1 VRKGSLPG
9 SAASERACLPFTL
22 LGARVMHSPHERTTT
37 AARKAARSPALK
49 IYYLHPLL
57 AGPLANW
64 QPHLERARRMG
75 FGHLAT
81 PPLFAPGGTGE
92 IFLAADHEGA
102 HPALGIEASA
112 DEAVA
117 RVAEMCR
124 GHGLGLFLDIVLD
137 RVANEGA
144 LANSPRPWFRS
155 ARLAEDPAPD
165 PRSAPAPANAVYA
178 RFDDPAPAEEL
189 TAWWIERLV
198 RLARAGVAGFR
209 CDAPHRVPPAT
220 WRRLIAG
227 VHEAADGCRFLAW
240 TPGLGWLQ
248 LAPLAD
254 AGFDGVFSSAPWWDG
269 RASWFVTENEIL
281 RRIAPV
287 IAAPEVP
294 FDARL
299 AARFSPA
306 DDLRRAYLHR
316 LRLAAATGS
325 GLLVP
330 MGFEFA
336 AGRRMDPRHSRPED
350 LDEERLGRGFD
361 LESDIRAANAVVDRI
376 DSLALDGELRAL
388 TSPAS
393 AVTALLRVDA
403 SDVRDAGEALTIL
416 INPDLTNA
424 HAPSIE
430 LDPLPP
436 SAGAPFGRPELLD
449 EGEPAAPLAPG
460 EVRLVRVRQS
470 RVVKGAER
478 QARRLLQAA
487 PISPRIVIDNVT
499 PSVDAGRF
507 ATKRIVGET
516 IRVEADIFAEGH
528 DVLGAEVLWRAA
540 DEREWRRVPMVA
552 LPNDRWAASFAPAR
566 VGKHLFTIEA
576 WRDEFGTLCREIE
589 IKRAAGVD
597 VSLEAAEGRQLLAHV
612 AARGDAT
619 EALNPILACVDAASA
634 DQQIDILL
642 APPTRAAM
650 AATGYRPFHTE
661 REPRLPLE
669 IERPQAGFASW
680 YELFPRSATDDPDRH
695 GRFDDVIALLP
706 TIHDMGFDVL
716 YFPPIH
722 PIGTTNR
729 KGRNNSL
736 RPEPGDLGSPY
747 AIGSLEGGHDAI
759 HPALGTIEDF
769 RRLERAA
776 REHGLEIAL
785 DFAIQCSPDHPW
797 LKQHPG
803 WFRWRPDGSL
813 RYAENPPKKY
823 EDIVNVDFYAEA
835 AIPDLWI
842 ALRDVV
848 LFWVGEGVRLFRVD
862 NPHTKPLPF
871 WEWLIED
878 VRGRHPD
885 VIFLSEAF
893 TRPKMMYRL
902 AKLGFSQSYT
912 YFTWRNSKQELR
924 EYLTELTTTGVR
936 EYFRPHFF
944 VNTPDINPFFLQNAG
959 RAGFLIRAALATT
972 LSGLWGM
979 YSGFE
984 LCEAAALPGREEYLD
999 SEKYEIR
1006 VRDRNAPGNIVSEI
1020 TTLNRL
1026 RKANPALQSHLG
1038 LRFYNAFNDQVL
1050 VYGKALPSHED
1061 MILVAVSLDP
1071 HHVQEAVFEIPL
1083 WEWRL
1088 PDHGSLAVED
1098 LMRGHRFVWT
1108 GKLQRVRLDPSD
1120 LPFAL
1125 WRIAPVA

>member
-1 VRKGSLPG
+1 
-9 SAASERACLPFTL
+9 
-22 LGARVMHSPHERTTT
+22 MHSPHERTATT
-37 AARKAARSPALK
+37 ARRAAPFPALK

-64 QPHLERARRMG
+64 ESHIERCRRMG
-75 FGHLAT
+75 FSHVAT
-81 PPLFAPGGTGE
+81 APLFAPGGTGD
-92 IFLAADHEGA
+92 IFLAADHERV
-102 HPALGIEASA
+102 HRALGVDASA
-112 DEAVA
+112 DEAIA
-117 RVAEMCR
+117 RAAEMCKR
-124 GHGLGLFLDIVLD
+124 HGLGLILDIVVD
-137 RVANEGA
+137 RVASEGA

-155 ARLAEDPAPD
+155 SRVASDPTPD
-165 PRSAPAPANAVYA
+165 PRAAPAPANAVYA
-178 RFDDPAPAEEL
+178 RFDDPAAAAEL
-189 TAWWIERLV
+189 TAWWVDRLMRLV
-198 RLARAGVAGFR
+198 GAGAAGFR
-209 CDAPHRVPPAT
+209 CDAPHRLAATT
-220 WRRLIAG
+220 WRRIIEG
-227 VHEAADGCRFLAW
+227 VHRAADDARFLAW
-240 TPGLGWLQ
+240 TPGLGWPQIAALT
-248 LAPLAD
+248 D
-254 AGFDGVFSSAPWWDG
+254 AGFDGVFSSVAWWDG
-269 RASWFVTENEIL
+269 RASWFVAEYEVL
-281 RRIAPV
+281 RCVAPV

-294 FDARL
+294 FDTRL
-299 AARFSPA
+299 AARLSPS
-306 DDLRRAYLHR
+306 DDLGRAYRHR

-325 GLLVP
+325 GLMVP

-336 AGRRMDPRHSRPED
+336 AARRMDPRHSRPED
-350 LDEERLGRGFD
+350 FEEERLARGLD
-361 LESDIRAANAVVDRI
+361 LEADIRAANALTDRI
-376 DSLALDGELRAL
+376 ASLGAEGELRTL

-393 AVTALLRVDA
+393 ATTALLRADA
-403 SDVRDAGEALTIL
+403 NDVREAEEAVAVV
-416 INPDLTNA
+416 INADLANER
-424 HAPSIE
+424 APAIS

-436 SAGAPFGRPELLD
+436 SAGAAFEHPVALED
-449 EGEPAAPLAPG
+449 NEPAAPLAPG
-460 EVRLVRVRQS
+460 EVRLLRLS
-470 RVVKGAER
+470 RSRAVKGAER

-487 PISPRIVIDNVT
+487 PTAPRIVIDNIT

-507 ATKRIVGET
+507 AAKRLVGET
-516 IRVEADIFAEGH
+516 IRVEADIFADGH
-528 DVLGAEVLWRAA
+528 DVLGAELLWRPA
-540 DEREWRRVPMVA
+540 DERDWRRVPMEA
-552 LPNDRWAASFAPAR
+552 LPNDHWAASFAPAR
-566 VGKHLFTIEA
+566 LGKHFFTIEA
-576 WRDEFGTLCREIE
+576 WREEFATLRRDIE

-597 VSLEAAEGRQLLAHV
+597 VALEAAEGRALLAH
-612 AARGDAT
+612 AAEAGDADD
-619 EALNPILACVDAASA
+619 ALATILARFDAAPL
-634 DQQIDILL
+634 DQQIELLL
-642 APPTRAAM
+642 APSTRTTM
-650 AATGYRPFHTE
+650 AATGQRPFRTQ

-669 IERPQAGFASW
+669 VERPQAGFASW

-706 TIHDMGFDVL
+706 TIRDMGFDVL

-747 AIGSLEGGHDAI
+747 AIGSAEGGHDAI
-759 HPALGTIEDF
+759 HPALGAIEDF
-769 RRLERAA
+769 RRLQRAA
-776 REHGLEIAL
+776 GEHGLEIAL
-785 DFAIQCSPDHPW
+785 DFAIQCSPDHPC

-835 AIPDLWI
+835 ALPDLWI

-848 LFWVGEGVRLFRVD
+848 LYWVDEGVRLFRVD

-885 VIFLSEAF
+885 VVFLSEAF

-912 YFTWRNSKQELR
+912 YFTWRNSKQELTD
-924 EYLTELTTTGVR
+924 YLTELTTTDVR
-936 EYFRPHFF
+936 DYFRPHFF
-944 VNTPDINPFFLQNAG
+944 VNTPDINPYFLQTVG
-959 RAGFLIRAALATT
+959 RAGFLIRAALAAT

-984 LCEAAALPGREEYLD
+984 VCEAAPLPGREEYLD
-999 SEKYEIR
+999 SEKYQIR
-1006 VRDRNAPGNIVSEI
+1006 VRDRNAPGNIVAEI
-1020 TTLNRL
+1020 ATLNRL
-1026 RKANPALQSHLG
+1026 RKLNPALQSHLG

-1050 VYGKALPSHED
+1050 VYGKALASHED

-1108 GKLQRVRLDPSD
+1108 GKLQRVRLNPAD
-1120 LPFAL
+1120 LPFAI
-1125 WRIAPVA
+1125 WRIAPLA